1 MDSKNIKDYLH
12 FYLGCECIIN
22 WENPEYEENGKVRKL
37 DSLRIY
43 EMLTEY
49 PEAICKPILRPL
61 SDMTEEEAKQFYV
74 SDGWGENL
82 ENIVV
87 TDGGIDFTIAR
98 TSGYCIF
105 SRLRPSSF
113 LTLLSKGFDIFGLID
128 AGLAIDKTKIT
139 Q

>member
-22 WENPEYEENGKVRKL
+22 WENPEYEENGKVCKL

-61 SDMTEEEAKQFYV
+61 SDMTEEEEKEMIASQDDVRLEGYPQILLKTD
-74 SDGWGENL
+74 SGE
-82 ENIVV
+82 
-87 TDGGIDFTIAR
+87 TFR
-98 TSGYCIF
+98 WM
-105 SRLRPSSF
+105 
-113 LTLLSKGFDIFGLID
+113 LSKGFDLFGLHD
-128 AGLAIDKTKIT
+128 AGLCLYKNANGELY
-139 Q
+139 